1 MIRGNAAATGR
12 MPRAAGATGASEPAP
27 GPEGRGA
34 AGLRVGSALTP
45 REVPG
50 MLRRHLW
57 LILFVTLIGGAAGTG
72 GWYLVRRYLPLYR
85 AETAIAVLPPTVT
98 DPTDI
103 AVAQAQQD
111 VRYGHRVALANLMK
125 SQSTLQELLQR
136 DEIRRTRWYRQKTN
150 GGVDIAKAV
159 QCLDRHLTAFPHREA
174 EHIMVSMTCASPS
187 EAALIV
193 NQMVNLFIGRH
204 GETEKGDIRQKLTD
218 VTKRQSDMEQ
228 EIRQS
233 EADLQNVTRRTG
245 ITDLDRPAGR
255 YFQDTITLRLNE
267 LDNQESN
274 LSLAIKQLQADI
286 GNLRLLAE
294 GPITEQIQHVIE
306 QDPVMVALAQQL
318 AVLEAQL
325 SGRLTKFGETH
336 RVVRQTQEQID
347 EIRKRREERR
357 LEIAEQTQQAN
368 LQNARVNL
376 QNARA
381 NLQVL
386 EERLAELQKQRTAAL
401 EEQEK
406 QRTAAL
412 AEQKKLDDARRE
424 YERIQKVREERI
436 ETLSQIKAQAEKY
449 RLLLED
455 PQTPK
460 VQSIGPAPE
469 PLDMVLS
476 RSILLWTPGGTIL
489 GLILGLSLAL
499 LVEMLN
505 DFVRTPRDVQRLL
518 HVPLLGVIPDA
529 REDRAVDDIDLCD
542 VVREAPYSL
551 LGESYRR
558 CRTNLELSDGEPFK
572 TLLVASGQPGDGK
585 TSMACNLAAAFAAKY
600 ERVLLIDANLRQ
612 PSLHIVFPPDPSS
625 LQPQVGLTNLL
636 MDECMYQEAIRPSA
650 VAGLDLIDA
659 GSPMPNPAE
668 LLAGPRMEEVIETVA
683 RAYDRIIID
692 SPPVLLVSDVKILAR
707 LAEAT
712 LLVFNAGVTRW
723 GVAERTI
730 FEFEE
735 VGAKVVGCVLF
746 GAEAMKG
753 GYFRQQFRAYRRYLK
768 PQRV

>member
-1 MIRGNAAATGR
+1 
-12 MPRAAGATGASEPAP
+12 MPRSAGAKGASET
-27 GPEGRGA
+27 
-34 AGLRVGSALTP
+34 ALTP
-45 REVPG
+45 KEALG

-57 LILFVTLIGGAAGTG
+57 LILFVTLLGGAAGTG

-85 AETAIAVLPPTVT
+85 AETAIKVLPPIVT
-98 DPTDI
+98 DPMDI
-103 AVAQAQQD
+103 VVAQVQQD
-111 VRYGHRVALANLMK
+111 VRYGHRVALASLMK

-136 DEIRRTRWYRQKTN
+136 DEIRRTKWYRQKTN

-174 EHIMVSMTCASPS
+174 EHIVVSMTCGSAGES
-187 EAALIV
+187 ALIV
-193 NQMVNLFIGRH
+193 NQMANLFISRH
-204 GETEKGDIRQKLTD
+204 GETEKGDVRQKLAD
-218 VTKRQSDMEQ
+218 VTKRQSDVEQ

-255 YFQDTITLRLNE
+255 YFQHTITLRLNE

-286 GNLRLLAE
+286 GNLRQLAE
-294 GPITEQIQHVIE
+294 GPITEQIQHAIE
-306 QDPVMVALAQQL
+306 GDPVMVALAQQL

-336 RVVRQTQEQID
+336 RVVRQTQEQLD
-347 EIRKRREERR
+347 ETRKRREERR
-357 LEIAEQTQQAN
+357 LEIAEQT
-368 LQNARVNL
+368 R
-376 QNARA
+376 RA
-381 NLQVL
+381 NLLNARDSLRVL
-386 EERLAELQKQRTAAL
+386 EERLAELQKLRAAAL
-401 EEQEK
+401 EEQ
-406 QRTAAL
+406 
-412 AEQKKLDDARRE
+412 KKLDEARSE
-424 YERIQKVREERI
+424 YERIQKVRDERI
-436 ETLSQIKAQAEKY
+436 ETCNQIKTQIEKY
-449 RLLLED
+449 RILLED
-455 PQTPK
+455 PETPK
-460 VQSIGPAPE
+460 VQLVGLAPE

-476 RSILLWTPGGTIL
+476 RSIYLWTPGGVML

-505 DFVRTPRDVQRLL
+505 DFVRTPRDVRRLL
-518 HVPLLGVIPDA
+518 RVPLLGVIPDA
-529 REDRAVDDIDLCD
+529 YEDRAVDNIDLCD

-558 CRTNLELSDGEPFK
+558 CRTNLELSAGEPFK
-572 TLLVASGQPGDGK
+572 TLLVASGQAGDGK
-585 TSMACNLAAAFAAKY
+585 TSLACNLAAAFAAKY
-600 ERVLLIDANLRQ
+600 ERVLLIDGNLRQ

-625 LQPQVGLTNLL
+625 EHRPVGLTNLL
-636 MDECMYQEAIRPSA
+636 MGECTYREAIRPSA

-659 GSPMPNPAE
+659 GAPILNPAE
-668 LLAGPRMEEVIETVA
+668 LLAGPRMKELVESVA
-683 RAYDRIIID
+683 GEYDRIIID
-692 SPPVLLVSDVKILAR
+692 SPPVLLVSDGKMLAR
-707 LAEAT
+707 LADAT
-712 LLVFNAGVTRW
+712 LLVFNAAMTRW

-735 VGAKVVGCVLF
+735 VGASVMGCVLF

-768 PQRV
+768 PQRA

>member
-57 LILFVTLIGGAAGTG
+57 LILFVTLTGGAAGTG

-85 AETAIAVLPPTVT
+85 AETAIEVLPPIAT
-98 DPTDI
+98 DPMDI

-255 YFQDTITLRLNE
+255 YFQHTITLRLNE

-386 EERLAELQKQRTAAL
+386 EERLAELQ
-401 EEQEK
+401 K

-668 LLAGPRMEEVIETVA
+668 LLAGPRLEEVIETVA

>member
-1 MIRGNAAATGR
+1 MTTSNPAAAGR
-12 MPRAAGATGASEPAP
+12 MPKSPGAKGASET
-27 GPEGRGA
+27 
-34 AGLRVGSALTP
+34 ALTP
-45 REVPG
+45 KEALG

-57 LILFVTLIGGAAGTG
+57 LILFVTILGGAAGTG

-85 AETAIAVLPPTVT
+85 AETAIKVLPPIAT
-98 DPTDI
+98 DPMDI
-103 AVAQAQQD
+103 VVAQVQQD

-125 SQSTLQELLQR
+125 SQSTLQALLQR
-136 DEIRRTRWYRQKTN
+136 DEIRRTKWYRQKTN

-174 EHIMVSMTCASPS
+174 EHIVVSMTCGSASES
-187 EAALIV
+187 ALIV
-193 NQMVNLFIGRH
+193 NQMVNLFISQH
-204 GETEKGDIRQKLTD
+204 GETEKGDVRQKLAD
-218 VTKRQSDMEQ
+218 VTKRQSDVEQ

-245 ITDLDRPAGR
+245 ITDLDRPEGR
-255 YFQDTITLRLNE
+255 YFQHTITLRLNE
-267 LDNQESN
+267 LDSQESN

-286 GNLRLLAE
+286 GNLRQLAE
-294 GPITEQIQHVIE
+294 GPITEQIQHAIE
-306 QDPVMVALAQQL
+306 GDPVMVALAQQL

-336 RVVRQTQEQID
+336 RVVRQTKEQIG
-347 EIRKRREERR
+347 ETKTRREERR
-357 LEIAEQTQQAN
+357 LEIAEQT
-368 LQNARVNL
+368 R
-376 QNARA
+376 RA
-381 NLQVL
+381 NLMNARDSLRVL
-386 EERLAELQKQRTAAL
+386 EERLAELQKLRTAAL
-401 EEQEK
+401 E
-406 QRTAAL
+406 
-412 AEQKKLDDARRE
+412 EQKKLDDARGE
-424 YERIQKVREERI
+424 YERIQKVRDERI
-436 ETLSQIKAQAEKY
+436 ETLNQIKMQIEKY
-449 RLLLED
+449 RILLDD
-455 PQTPK
+455 PETPK
-460 VQSIGPAPE
+460 VQSVGLAPE

-476 RSILLWTPGGTIL
+476 RSIVLWVPGGTML

-518 HVPLLGVIPDA
+518 RIPLLGVIPDA
-529 REDRAVDDIDLCD
+529 YEDRAVDDIDLCD

-558 CRTNLELSDGEPFK
+558 CRTNVELSAGEPFK
-572 TLLVASGQPGDGK
+572 TVLVASGQAGDGK
-585 TSMACNLAAAFAAKY
+585 TSLACNLAAAFAAKY
-600 ERVLLIDANLRQ
+600 EHVLLIDANLRQ

-625 LQPQVGLTNLL
+625 PHGQVGLTNLL
-636 MDECMYQEAIRPSA
+636 MEECMYQEAIRPSA

-668 LLAGPRMEEVIETVA
+668 LLAGPRMKEVVENVTG
-683 RAYDRIIID
+683 AYDRVIID
-692 SPPVLLVSDVKILAR
+692 SPPVLLVSDVKMLAQ
-707 LAEAT
+707 LVDAT
-712 LLVFNAGVTRW
+712 LLVFNAATTRW

-735 VGAKVVGCVLF
+735 VGARVVGCVLF

-768 PQRV
+768 PQRA